1 MNRDEILTKS
11 RAENVMEDERG
22 RLTKLESARFS
33 HCVFLILY
41 CLLKLF
47 VPLDDIG
54 DYALSLLFFGSVFSQ
69 FVYYAVKQKSI
80 SFGIFSA
87 ICAFFTLTAL
97 FSLLSALGCP
107 DRWPPPNA
115 NTGQPA
121 GVCVSYFYGSAKSTP
136 LKSPGS
142 PQSGSHGNPTAWA
155 FCVGWW

>member
-69 FVYYAVKQKSI
+69 FVYYAVKQK
-80 SFGIFSA
+80 FGSVSA
-87 ICAFFTLTAL
+87 MCAFFALAAL
-97 FSLLSALGCP
+97 FARLAALGRP
-107 DRWPPPNA
+107 WPRAATQRKHRPTSRCLRFLFLWKRQKHAP
-115 NTGQPA
+115 QKPR
-121 GVCVSYFYGSAKSTP
+121 
-136 LKSPGS
+136 LSPIRI
-142 PQSGSHGNPTAWA
+142 TW
-155 FCVGWW
+155 

>member
-97 FSLLSALGCP
+97 FSLLSALGLPCP
-107 DRWPPPNA
+107 LAPPQRKHRPTSRCLRFLFLWKRQKHA
-115 NTGQPA
+115 PQKPR
-121 GVCVSYFYGSAKSTP
+121 
-136 LKSPGS
+136 LSPIRI
-142 PQSGSHGNPTAWA
+142 TW
-155 FCVGWW
+155 

>member
-11 RAENVMEDERG
+11 REENVMEDERG
-22 RLTKLESARFS
+22 RLTNLESARFS

-97 FSLLSALGCP
+97 FSLLSALGLP
-107 DRWPPPNA
+107 
-115 NTGQPA
+115 
-121 GVCVSYFYGSAKSTP
+121 
-136 LKSPGS
+136 
-142 PQSGSHGNPTAWA
+142 
-155 FCVGWW
+155 

>member
-97 FSLLSALGCP
+97 FSLLSALGLP
-107 DRWPPPNA
+107 WPLAPTQRKPRPTSRCLRFLFLWMRQTHA
-115 NTGQPA
+115 PQKPR
-121 GVCVSYFYGSAKSTP
+121 
-136 LKSPGS
+136 LSPIRI
-142 PQSGSHGNPTAWA
+142 TW
-155 FCVGWW
+155 

>member
-97 FSLLSALGCP
+97 FSLLSALG
-107 DRWPPPNA
+107 
-115 NTGQPA
+115 
-121 GVCVSYFYGSAKSTP
+121 
-136 LKSPGS
+136 L
-142 PQSGSHGNPTAWA
+142 PTASPCTA
-155 FCVGWW
+155 EDFAAAVGLDKKGAGEDISVILLERMGRAVPHRMPKAKLLEELR

>member
-11 RAENVMEDERG
+11 LAENVMEDERG

-33 HCVFLILY
+33 HCVFLI
-41 CLLKLF
+41 

-97 FSLLSALGCP
+97 FSLLSALGLP
-107 DRWPPPNA
+107 
-115 NTGQPA
+115 
-121 GVCVSYFYGSAKSTP
+121 
-136 LKSPGS
+136 
-142 PQSGSHGNPTAWA
+142 
-155 FCVGWW
+155 

>member
-97 FSLLSALGCP
+97 FSLLSALGLP
-107 DRWPPPNA
+107 
-115 NTGQPA
+115 G
-121 GVCVSYFYGSAKSTP
+121 P
-136 LKSPGS
+136 LAPTQRKHRPTSRCLRFLFLWKRQKHAPQKPRLSPIRI
-142 PQSGSHGNPTAWA
+142 TW
-155 FCVGWW
+155 

>member
-107 DRWPPPNA
+107 DRWPPPNGKHRPTSRCLRFLFLWKRQKHA
-115 NTGQPA
+115 PQKPR
-121 GVCVSYFYGSAKSTP
+121 
-136 LKSPGS
+136 LSPIRI
-142 PQSGSHGNPTAWA
+142 TW
-155 FCVGWW
+155 

>member
-80 SFGIFSA
+80 SFGIFPPSA
-87 ICAFFTLTAL
+87 H
-97 FSLLSALGCP
+97 FSPSLPSSPFSPPWGCP

>member
-41 CLLKLF
+41 
-47 VPLDDIG
+47 PLDDIG

-97 FSLLSALGCP
+97 FSLLSALGLP
-107 DRWPPPNA
+107 
-115 NTGQPA
+115 
-121 GVCVSYFYGSAKSTP
+121 
-136 LKSPGS
+136 
-142 PQSGSHGNPTAWA
+142 
-155 FCVGWW
+155 

>member
-54 DYALSLLFFGSVFSQ
+54 DYALSLLFS
-69 FVYYAVKQKSI
+69 AV
-80 SFGIFSA
+80 SF
-87 ICAFFTLTAL
+87 L
-97 FSLLSALGCP
+97 SL
-107 DRWPPPNA
+107 
-115 NTGQPA
+115 
-121 GVCVSYFYGSAKSTP
+121 STM
-136 LKSPGS
+136 
-142 PQSGSHGNPTAWA
+142 QSSKRA
-155 FCVGWW
+155 

>member
-33 HCVFLILY
+33 HCVFL
-41 CLLKLF
+41 
-47 VPLDDIG
+47 
-54 DYALSLLFFGSVFSQ
+54 SSVFSQ

-97 FSLLSALGCP
+97 CSLLSALGLP
-107 DRWPPPNA
+107 
-115 NTGQPA
+115 
-121 GVCVSYFYGSAKSTP
+121 
-136 LKSPGS
+136 
-142 PQSGSHGNPTAWA
+142 
-155 FCVGWW
+155 

>member
-97 FSLLSALGCP
+97 FSLLSALG
-107 DRWPPPNA
+107 
-115 NTGQPA
+115 
-121 GVCVSYFYGSAKSTP
+121 
-136 LKSPGS
+136 L
-142 PQSGSHGNPTAWA
+142 PTAIPCTAEDYAQRKHRPTSRCLRFLFLWKRQKHA
-155 FCVGWW
+155 PQKPRLSPIRITW

>member
-97 FSLLSALGCP
+97 FSLLSALG
-107 DRWPPPNA
+107 
-115 NTGQPA
+115 
-121 GVCVSYFYGSAKSTP
+121 
-136 LKSPGS
+136 L
-142 PQSGSHGNPTAWA
+142 PTAIPCTA
-155 FCVGWW
+155 EDYAAAVGLDKKGAGEDISVILLERMGRAVPHRMPKAQLLEELR